1 MKKGIYLFVTTAL
14 FIGCTS
20 PKETTVHLKGQLID
34 MGSNMVTLAYDGAE
48 SLAGNSKD
56 FMLITDE
63 NGNFDTTL
71 TITEPAYY
79 QISRNTLYLTPGDDL
94 TIKITQDSREAEF
107 TGKGAEVNDYMK
119 YRLFP
124 KGGSYLEA
132 GRNIINNYEDTKALI
147 DSLAGER
154 EKQLDAL
161 KEATDE
167 FKALEHARIRADIA
181 NSYLSYASYAMM
193 KERSLKNPEERKHF
207 RDSLYQRAVK
217 DAKPIFKE
225 VNNDKYLDVAVVRDI
240 MYKVVNPRNEQAE
253 YLAEGLTVS
262 PYMTELYAAARYVNK
277 LRGKIS
283 EELFNEVNTFIGTMQ
298 QPELVTEIKAKVEQ
312 ATKLM
317 KGRPAI
323 DFEMTDVDGNV
334 HKLSEFKGKIL
345 FLDFWATWC
354 GPCVYESPFFE
365 KLAKEYEGKD
375 IQFIPISTDKNKK
388 DWLDFLSAHKKELP
402 QYNSVDEKIYSEWAI
417 HSIPR
422 FILID
427 KNFNIID
434 AYASKPSQEETKEL
448 LKSLLQ

>member
-1 MKKGIYLFVTTAL
+1 MKKSIYLFATTAL
-14 FIGCTS
+14 FLGCSS
-20 PKETTVHLKGQLID
+20 PKDTTVHLKGQLID
-34 MGSNMVTLAYDGAE
+34 MGSKTVTLAYDGRE
-48 SLAGNSKD
+48 SLVGGTKD
-56 FMLITDE
+56 FTLITDE
-63 NGNFDTTL
+63 KGYFDTIL
-71 TITEPAYY
+71 TVTEPAYY
-79 QISRNTLYLTPGDDL
+79 QICRNTLYLTPGDDL
-94 TIKITQDSREAEF
+94 TVKITQDNEEAEF
-107 TGKGAEVNDYMK
+107 TGKGAEVNNYMK

-124 KGGSYLEA
+124 KGGSFLEA
-132 GRNIINNYEDTKALI
+132 GRNVLGSFEENKILI
-147 DSLAGER
+147 DSLASIR
-154 EKQLDAL
+154 RQQLDEL
-161 KEATDE
+161 KDASQE
-167 FKALEHARIRADIA
+167 FKELENIRITADIA
-181 NSYLSYASYAMM
+181 NSYLNYPSYASY
-193 KERSLKNPEERKHF
+193 KYKLNH
-207 RDSLYQRAVK
+207 DSLYAIAVK
-217 DAKPIFKE
+217 ETKPIMKE
-225 VNNDKYLDVAVVRDI
+225 LNNDKYLDVAVVRDVMSRI
-240 MYKVVNPRNEQAE
+240 VNPYDEQGK

-262 PYMTELYAAARYVNK
+262 PYMTELYAAYRHVNK

-283 EELFNEVNTFIGTMQ
+283 EELFNEVNTFIGTMK

-365 KLAKEYEGKD
+365 KLAKEFEGKD
-375 IQFIPISTDKNKK
+375 ILFIPISTDNNRK
-388 DWLDFLSAHKKELP
+388 DWLSFISAHKKELP

-427 KNFNIID
+427 KDFNIID
-434 AYASKPSQEETKEL
+434 AYASNPSQEETKEL